1 LSRLLLNYHP
11 IVTELCN
18 LNYYTK
24 MRTTHLTFIVFFLLL
39 TACEKE
45 ISFNLPQ
52 NTEGDIVVEGYIEA
66 GKNQTPPYVIL
77 TRSLPAFSD
86 FMDLDNFFIHKAK
99 VWINNGTDSVLLEE
113 TCSETL
119 SESLQKKANSYI
131 HSNLKSLS
139 KDLNFCV
146 YVDFSRKMKGEVGK
160 TYHLNVKTKEGN
172 QVSAQTTIPRAIAI
186 DSAIFTKAPGE
197 NQNDSMLQM
206 LVYVN
211 DPKGADFY
219 RYFTSINQSPYLAGR
234 ISAFDDGFIDGRITK
249 ISLLRSEHNLT
260 KATAPSFGLWKKGD
274 SASIK
279 LCTIDK
285 AHFDFWNTYESNKIN
300 NGSGLYSSV
309 KIKHNIVGGLG
320 IWGGYSPYYFEIVI
334 PK

>member
-1 LSRLLLNYHP
+1 MK
-11 IVTELCN
+11 TA
-18 LNYYTK
+18 
-24 MRTTHLTFIVFFLLL
+24 HLTFIVFFLLL

-66 GKNQTPPYVIL
+66 GEKQVPPYVIL
-77 TRSLPAFSD
+77 TRSISAFSD
-86 FMDLDNFFIHKAK
+86 INNLDNFFIHDAQIK
-99 VWINNGTDSVLLEE
+99 INNGVDSVLLEE
-113 TCSETL
+113 TCSHSL
-119 SESLQKKANSYI
+119 SEPLQKKIDSYI
-131 HSNLKSLS
+131 NSNLKNLS
-139 KDLNFCV
+139 KDLSFCV
-146 YVDFSRKMKGEVGK
+146 YVDFSRKMKGDVGK
-160 TYHLNVKTKEGN
+160 TYQLSIKTKEGHH
-172 QVSAQTTIPRAIAI
+172 VSSQTTIPRAITI

-211 DPKGADFY
+211 DPKGSDFY
-219 RYFTSINQSPYLAGR
+219 RYFTSINQNPYLAGR
-234 ISAFDDGFIDGRITK
+234 ISAFEDGFIDGRITK

-285 AHFDFWNTYESNKIN
+285 AHFDFWSTYESNKIN

-309 KIKHNIVGGLG
+309 KIKSNIKGGLG
-320 IWGGYSPYYFEIVI
+320 IWGGYSPTYFDIVI

>member
-1 LSRLLLNYHP
+1 
-11 IVTELCN
+11 
-18 LNYYTK
+18 
-24 MRTTHLTFIVFFLLL
+24 MRTNHLTFILFFLLL

-45 ISFNLPQ
+45 ITFNLPQ

-66 GKNQTPPYVIL
+66 GEKQIPPYVIL
-77 TRSLPAFSD
+77 TRSLTAFSD
-86 FMDLDNFFIHKAK
+86 FTNLDNFFIHNAQI
-99 VWINNGTDSVLLEE
+99 WISNGTDSVLLEE
-113 TCSETL
+113 TCSQTL
-119 SESLQKKANSYI
+119 SESLQQKANSYI
-131 HSNLKSLS
+131 NSNLKSLS
-139 KDLNFCV
+139 KDVRFCV
-146 YVDFSRKMKGEVGK
+146 YVDFSRKLKGEVGK
-160 TYHLNVKTKEGN
+160 TYQLNVKTKEGN
-172 QVSAQTTIPRAIAI
+172 QVSAQTTIPRAITI
-186 DSAIFTKAPGE
+186 DSAIFTKAPGV

-211 DPKGADFY
+211 EPKGPDFF
-219 RYFTSINQSPYLAGR
+219 RYFTSINKNPYLSGR

-300 NGSGLYSSV
+300 NGSGLISSV
-309 KIKHNIVGGLG
+309 KIKHNVVGGLG
-320 IWGGYSPYYFEIVI
+320 IWGGYSPSYFDIVI